1 MLLSNTDHITGEP
14 WLHTTQLNSFGR
26 LNGVAHGAVI
36 IDRNSLIFS
45 TGLSSTT
52 VACVRRLRIIC

>member
-1 MLLSNTDHITGEP
+1 MLLSNTDHVTGEP

-26 LNGVAHGAVI
+26 FNGVAHGTIV
-36 IDRNSLIFS
+36 DRNDLVPS

-52 VACVRRLRIIC
+52 VACVRRLRIVC